1 MFWPLVWQM
10 CGSSLLLSPRSG
22 GGLSDL
28 SPELKREIPVL
39 LNPRK
44 LWQEAGKKKVLIA
57 WNR

>member
-1 MFWPLVWQM
+1 M